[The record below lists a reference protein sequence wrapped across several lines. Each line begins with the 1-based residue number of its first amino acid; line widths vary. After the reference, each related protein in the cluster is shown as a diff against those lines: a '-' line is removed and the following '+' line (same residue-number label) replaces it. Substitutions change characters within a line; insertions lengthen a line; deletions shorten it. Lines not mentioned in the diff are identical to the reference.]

1 MKKAGAT
8 IFLLSIM
15 CLTHAAEK
23 LFLLAEDGF
32 TDFLKNDFH
41 RLALSVPE
49 KYDSKLSAVP
59 EKDTEPVLMISKKRG
74 SEKYESVSFAVRG
87 NLFFVNDRNPVKDF
101 SPDELKQLL
110 SGTFQRWS
118 RTNVKLRQICYSG
131 PENIMP
137 SKLEKGAV
145 PWVRFTDPAVA
156 LQMVAMDVTAVGILP
171 LKDAALKVRG
181 TKMLTVNGV
190 AATPETVMNGSY
202 SGSVRY
208 YLSLRKDAPPEVRK
222 LYEKLNSKQTKL
234 KLMKAGFLPVIEGD

>member
-41 RLALSVPE
+41 ILALSVPE

-131 PENIMP
+131 PERLKPDFQAKDSVMWI
-137 SKLEKGAV
+137 
-145 PWVRFTDPAVA
+145 RFRTSQLA
-156 LQMVAMDVTAVGILP
+156 LQMLSDDLTALAIIPFTDAGAIVKKTKVVSVG
-171 LKDAALKVRG
+171 
-181 TKMLTVNGV
+181 GV
-190 AATPETVMNGSY
+190 EPTPKNVMNGTY
-202 SGSVRY
+202 PAATRY
-208 YLSLRKDAPPEVRK
+208 FLSIRKDAPAEIRK
-222 LYEKLNSKQTKL
+222 IYLKLRSKQTKI
-234 KLMKAGFLPVIEGD
+234 KLLKAGILPAVEGD